1 MTRSTPIISVFFL
14 ILLSLSAPAAA
25 QLTSPQDPLPQE
37 AQVVLDEARMAIR
50 DALEI
55 YSSPHP
61 DQPLFR
67 EAIRLSR
74 RAVYLAPESPE
85 TLRFLAEVY
94 GLTGFYGPA
103 FSIWQRFANANGTLD
118 AAARTQL
125 AESGMQVGYARY
137 TQGDLEGALSAYRTV
152 TRLAPATVPAQHWV
166 GRILLEQNRPEAA
179 LPYWRRV
186 QELRPNDAGAGYFLE
201 LSRAGIA
208 HGLAAARAFYGGVS
222 DYEAGRRGA
231 AREKFLRATAL
242 SPGYAEAWGYLGRL
256 AFEAGNFAR
265 AETAYARASA
275 LAPQNQTYRYFLE
288 QSQNRQTP
296 PGPRD

>member
-1 MTRSTPIISVFFL
+1 MMTRTIV
-14 ILLSLSAPAAA
+14 LLLTALALSAPAAA
-25 QLTSPQDPLPQE
+25 QPTSPRDPLPQE
-37 AQVVLDEARMAIR
+37 AQVVLGEARRAVR

-103 FSIWQRFANANGTLD
+103 FSIWQRFANASETLD
-118 AAARTQL
+118 ATARTQL
-125 AESGMQVGYARY
+125 AASGMQVGYARY
-137 TQGDLEGALSAYRTV
+137 TQGDLDGALSAYRTV
-152 TRLAPATVPAQHWV
+152 TRLAPATVPAQRWA
-166 GRILLEQNRPEAA
+166 GRILLEQNRAPAA

-186 QELRPNDAGAGYFLE
+186 LELKPNDAGAAHFLE
-201 LSRAGIA
+201 LSRAGVA

-222 DYEAGRRGA
+222 DYEAGRREA
-231 AREKFLRATAL
+231 ARRKFLRATAL

-265 AETAYARASA
+265 AEAAYARASE
-275 LAPQNQTYRYFLE
+275 LAPQNQTYRYFLG
-288 QSQNRQTP
+288 QSQNRRTLP
-296 PGPRD
+296 EPRD